1 MSDATPPILT
11 PPPAAVPNALSF
23 PKPATGRISST
34 EVIWGKAVLSHG
46 YTGVPSILIQAQVR
60 LKLNPVKMN
69 IIVQLLDFWRNPE
82 RKPFPSKRELAQR
95 IDITEK
101 TVQNNI
107 RAMEK
112 DGLVER
118 VRRYTRHGDPDSN
131 IYNLAGLVKRLQ
143 EEIEPE
149 FAEYRRKKQEER
161 RRVERGPRRS

>member
-1 MSDATPPILT
+1 MSDAATPPIPS
-11 PPPAAVPNALSF
+11 PPTAAPNVLPF
-23 PKPATGRISST
+23 PKTGTGRISST
-34 EVIWGKAVLSHG
+34 EMIWGKAVLSHG

-60 LKLNPVKMN
+60 LKLNAIKMN
-69 IIVQLLDFWRNPE
+69 IIVQLLDYWRSPD
-82 RKPFPSKRELAQR
+82 RKPFPSKRELAER

-112 DGLVER
+112 DGLIER

-131 IYNLAGLVKRLQ
+131 IYNLEGLVKRLQ
-143 EEIEPE
+143 QEIEPE
-149 FAEYRRKKQEER
+149 FAEHRRKKQEER